1 MTRVVWEA
9 MWDVL
14 RVYEVCG
21 NLLNVVKAFYRDAR
35 TCVRIDGEMGKS
47 FTIKGGVRQGCVM
60 FPWLFNL

>member
-21 NLLNVVKAFYRDAR
+21 NLLNIVKYRDAR
-35 TCVRIDGEMGKS
+35 ICVRIDEEMGKS
-47 FTIKGGVRQGCVM
+47 FTIKGGVK
-60 FPWLFNL
+60 